1 MFRAIQTATRPGLH
15 ANEDAVGAGERFL
28 FVIDGATGL
37 SGRNYMDAGSDAR
50 WFAARTA
57 AFLQEHLP
65 WEEKPLSDI
74 LRAAL
79 ETVRR
84 AWNGPEEAMP
94 TASIAIW
101 RCGAGELELFQL
113 GDCTA
118 SLEMADGSVR
128 VWQEQALSQL
138 DRLALEQM
146 MAHCRTT
153 GCTMEQARLWA
164 TPILQKHRAL
174 SNKPGGYWTL
184 DPAGAGIAHARTAQL
199 PLAACRSVCAYSDGF
214 AQLSEFVPEWDA
226 GTLHKL
232 LMERG
237 AESLMDTLFKMQEQD
252 RQMLRVPRFKL
263 RDDTTAAAARLEGE
277 EEG

>member
-37 SGRNYMDAGSDAR
+37 SGRNYMDPNSDAR

-57 AFLQEHLP
+57 AFLQEQLP
-65 WEEKPLSDI
+65 REEKPLSHI
-74 LRAAL
+74 LRAAM
-79 ETVRR
+79 ETIRR
-84 AWNGPEEAMP
+84 AWSGPEEAMP

-101 RCGAGELELFQL
+101 RCGAEGLELFQL

-128 VWQEQALSQL
+128 AWQEEALSRL

-146 MAHCRTT
+146 VARCQKT
-153 GCTMEQARLWA
+153 GCTMEEARLWA
-164 TPILQKHRAL
+164 APILQKHRAL
-174 SNKPGGYWTL
+174 HNQPGGYWTL
-184 DPAGAGIAHARTAQL
+184 DPTGAGIAHARTARL
-199 PLAACRSVCAYSDGF
+199 PLDMCRSVCAYSDGF
-214 AQLSEFVPEWDA
+214 AQLSEFVPQWDA
-226 GTLHKL
+226 ETLHRL
-232 LMERG
+232 LLDRGPER
-237 AESLMDTLFKMQEQD
+237 LMDTLYEMQEQD